1 MEEEYEKYMC
11 STCTNKQCSK
21 QIVKI
26 QKRKILIVK
35 CNDYKK
41 QPINREEY
49 LTKYLN
55 DMKMRNYRNDS

>member
-41 QPINREEY
+41 Q
-49 LTKYLN
+49 LTEKN
-55 DMKMRNYRNDS
+55 I